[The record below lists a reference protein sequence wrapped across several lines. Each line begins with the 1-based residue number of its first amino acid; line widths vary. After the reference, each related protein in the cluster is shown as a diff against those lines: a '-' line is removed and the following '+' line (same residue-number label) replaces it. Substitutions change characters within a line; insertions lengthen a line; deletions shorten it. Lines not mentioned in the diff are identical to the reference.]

1 MKKIFLLSISIALMA
16 SCSVKTNEEKARELI
31 VPDVKEH
38 LIKPEKFEIAEFR
51 LDSCFSDQP
60 QNPGMFKFALDLN
73 KIYREYKE
81 YTEEAE
87 RAESYMSIFDNSYY
101 QSAHEKL
108 QENKYRSEMEKAQ
121 RKADDAKQKILQ
133 LYKDNKQLFVDAYSG
148 NHEFIGWVATF
159 SFRTETA
166 GGHDI
171 MGGAMYFLDK
181 DLTKIIYHLS
191 EDDFK
196 DLEVGKSNLEDVKY
210 EFEEELREI
219 FKDVKVKGD
228 VN

>member
-1 MKKIFLLSISIALMA
+1 MRNVLFSVIGLALLA

-60 QNPGMFKFALDLN
+60 QNPDIIRFGSELN

-87 RAESYMSIFDNSYY
+87 RAESYMTIYEDSYGY
-101 QSAHEKL
+101 QSAHSKL
-108 QENKYRSEMEKAQ
+108 QENKYRTEMEKAQ
-121 RKADDAKQKILQ
+121 RKASTAKDKILQ
-133 LYKDNKQLFVDAYSG
+133 LYKDNKQLLVDANSG
-148 NHEFIGWVATF
+148 KHEFIGWSVVF
-159 SFRTETA
+159 SFRTQTA
-166 GGHDI
+166 GGHDT
-171 MGGAMYFLDK
+171 MGGAVYFLNK
-181 DLTKIIYHLS
+181 DLTKIIHHLS
-191 EDDFK
+191 EDDLK
-196 DLEVGKSNLEDVKY
+196 DLDKNNIEDIKY

-219 FKDVKVKGD
+219 FKDVR
-228 VN
+228 